1 MNIKKDEELKEKVSI
16 MSFANSY
23 AKCTKQKEVI
33 IRFRR
38 LYYSYPFGMRCNLMQ
53 NTPQFESKHVIT

>member
-33 IRFRR
+33 IRF
-38 LYYSYPFGMRCNLMQ
+38 
-53 NTPQFESKHVIT
+53 

>member
-23 AKCTKQKEVI
+23 AKCTKQKRSHNSI
-33 IRFRR
+33 
-38 LYYSYPFGMRCNLMQ
+38 
-53 NTPQFESKHVIT
+53 SKTLLFISFWDAL